1 MRRSLTTAERWDCG
15 QTAAAGPGKYYV
27 GPVGADTARQPVIS
41 AADGGWSRVS
51 RRWGDASANFYPV
64 MLVVARLLTYAYVQW
79 ALCMAHC
86 LVDKSFQFNE
96 TVWVNLRHDS

>member
-1 MRRSLTTAERWDCG
+1 MLSSSQLHAAITNYCRTVRLRSDSGR
-15 QTAAAGPGKYYV
+15 AGPGKYYV

-64 MLVVARLLTYAYVQW
+64 MLVVARLLTYAIMPTYSGP
-79 ALCMAHC
+79 C
-86 LVDKSFQFNE
+86 
-96 TVWVNLRHDS
+96 VWHNA